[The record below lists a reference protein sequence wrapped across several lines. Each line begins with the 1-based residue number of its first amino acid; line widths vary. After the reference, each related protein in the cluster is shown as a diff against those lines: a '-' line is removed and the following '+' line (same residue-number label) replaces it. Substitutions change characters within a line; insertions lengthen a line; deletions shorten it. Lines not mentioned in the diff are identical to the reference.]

1 MVYPIDLVDSVYI
14 IEDINSDNMT
24 KLRNIVTMVEG
35 RKMLNVR
42 VETWERLQSFG
53 KFRESTDEVLNRLM
67 DIAEE
72 QLKKEKK
79 K

>member
-1 MVYPIDLVDSVYI
+1 
-14 IEDINSDNMT
+14 MT
-24 KLRNIVTMVEG
+24 KAHNIIDMAEG

-42 VETWERLQSFG
+42 TETWERLQTFG
-53 KFRESTDEVLNRLM
+53 KFRESTDEVLNKLM

-72 QLKKEKK
+72 HFKKEKSK